1 MLTALALCNN
11 VTPVIEQNER
21 DSKHEDLK
29 LEEVPDIQPVD
40 QEAARKSIIGGMKEP

>member
-1 MLTALALCNN
+1 MVIRDMLTALALCNN

-29 LEEVPDIQPVD
+29 LEEIPEIQPVN
-40 QEAARKSIIGGMKEP
+40 